1 VRQLDIS
8 VGVAYDTDLG
18 RALAVIREVLDAS
31 PRVLRDPPAVVAPA
45 QLGESAVLIAVRPWT
60 RVADQ
65 GAASG
70 ELTAAVLAA
79 LRARGI
85 VMPFPQREVRILGG
99 QS

>member
-1 VRQLDIS
+1 
-8 VGVAYDTDLG
+8 
-18 RALAVIREVLDAS
+18 
-31 PRVLRDPPAVVAPA
+31 VVAPV

-65 GAASG
+65 GAAGG

-79 LRARGI
+79 LRARGV